1 MPLPTEAPGT
11 GLTFLRLLYL
21 QVKRH
26 LEIDE
31 KG

>member
-1 MPLPTEAPGT
+1 LPPETLGT

-26 LEIDE
+26 LEINE
-31 KG
+31 IG